1 MPWWNLPGHSRPD
14 VRPPEL
20 PAFRTHRVDRGR
32 CCIIVHDRSRIPL
45 PKIRYDREESLFRI
59 PLHGCRIYCV
69 RGCSHYPLP
78 SDRQCV
84 FSLAGTLGLAVLVIV
99 LFTFYSSIARDLPF
113 WSRFIEM
120 AVLSLGIAAISFLI
134 GMAIRV
140 FLGVTV

>member
-1 MPWWNLPGHSRPD
+1 
-14 VRPPEL
+14 
-20 PAFRTHRVDRGR
+20 
-32 CCIIVHDRSRIPL
+32 
-45 PKIRYDREESLFRI
+45 
-59 PLHGCRIYCV
+59 
-69 RGCSHYPLP
+69 
-78 SDRQCV
+78 
-84 FSLAGTLGLAVLVIV
+84 V